1 MQMYMVYHGIS
12 FFLGTCNF
20 FCDGLFEGFPFTCVL
35 DWVGNI
41 NDPQPFGSFCPT
53 KKEGQ
58 LFDFK
63 STFTKC

>member
-1 MQMYMVYHGIS
+1 MVYQGIS
-12 FFLGTCNF
+12 FFWGPATF
-20 FCDGLFEGFPFTCVL
+20 FLGLFEGFPFTCVL

>member
-1 MQMYMVYHGIS
+1 MVYH
-12 FFLGTCNF
+12 FLGTCNIF
-20 FCDGLFEGFPFTCVL
+20 FGLFEGFPFACVL
-35 DWVGNI
+35 DGVGNI

-53 KKEGQ
+53 KKQGQ